1 MSPFQDDARRCAGLF
16 RLGRD
21 VEAAVAMVALFEAVP
36 ERFGQAPL
44 VLQERLAA
52 LLGELLAA
60 QQRQDW
66 IALADSLEY
75 ELVNLIDQAALA

>member
-1 MSPFQDDARRCAGLF
+1 MDAIQESARHCACLF

-21 VEAAVAMVALFEAVP
+21 VEAAVSMAEVFEGAPALLASAPLALQEQFAALFS
-36 ERFGQAPL
+36 QM
-44 VLQERLAA
+44 
-52 LLGELLAA
+52 LAA

-75 ELVNLIDQAALA
+75 DLVNLIGQAASA

>member
-1 MSPFQDDARRCAGLF
+1 MSVLQENARQCAGLF

-21 VEAAVAMVALFEAVP
+21 VEAALVMVEVFGHAPAVLAAAPQALQEQFAALF
-36 ERFGQAPL
+36 
-44 VLQERLAA
+44 
-52 LLGELLAA
+52 GEMLAA

-75 ELVNLIDQAALA
+75 ELVNLIDQAASR